1 MRNFEAVVIGAGSS
15 GTLSAISAGRLG
27 LKTCL
32 IERGNRIG
40 GVPVNTLMGSFAN
53 LFFDDEGNVYASNI
67 VAELIERIINKGGT
81 VFKSL
86 AELMDTE
93 ELYQITIPYQP
104 EVYESVLT
112 EMLFEAGVEVIL
124 NAEIHSVEVVD
135 DVIRSLTFS
144 SNGNSETITSK
155 VFTDAT
161 GNAFIATMSGAETY
175 HKNSSYGC
183 LMRLGG
189 VDIEKTLEHIEKTRQ
204 WRDIPGYNEWL
215 ESKLVNKVYKGT
227 GSILRSPVTY
237 DHAPM
242 MTKED
247 FLMNDEKWKYIT
259 DRWKKY
265 GFIYTLEVSLFRE
278 ELRKACDNGDFIFE
292 MFFNKEKGVTFNGDG
307 ISYGAW
313 GENIALI
320 NVAKAFGFN
329 PNNVDDET
337 MANIYSRQYNV
348 MFANVLKKYVPGFE
362 NSYLID
368 HGGRAANRSCT
379 HVDNTSYTEEL
390 YGTPIYTFKTMYH
403 FQKAKQ
409 IPYRAILGNK
419 IKNLLV
425 VGKGAYQ
432 SESFRSQISCM
443 LMGISATAVAKTILD
458 GNVDTHH
465 IDPKELEKNLELLF
479 EWK

>member
-1 MRNFEAVVIGAGSS
+1 MKNFDTVVVGAGSS
-15 GTLSAISAGRLG
+15 GTLSAISSARLG

-32 IERGNRIG
+32 IEKGNRIG
-40 GVPVNTLMGSFAN
+40 GVPVNTLMGSFSN

-86 AELMDTE
+86 SELMDTE

-104 EVYESVLT
+104 EMYESVLT
-112 EMLFEAGVEVIL
+112 EMLFEAGVEIIL
-124 NAEIHSVEVVD
+124 NAEIHQLEVTTE
-135 DVIRSLTFS
+135 VIQSLTYS
-144 SNGNSETITSK
+144 SNGNSETITAK

-161 GNAFIATMSGAETY
+161 GNAFIATMAGATTY
-175 HKNSSYGC
+175 DNNTSYGC

-189 VDIEKTLEHIEKTRQ
+189 VDIEKTLAHIDKTRQ
-204 WRDIPGYNEWL
+204 WREIPGYNEWL
-215 ESKLVNKVYKGT
+215 DSKLANKAYRATAAV
-227 GSILRSPVTY
+227 LRSPVRY
-237 DHAPM
+237 DHAPVI
-242 MTKED
+242 TKDD
-247 FLMNDEKWKYIT
+247 FLMNDEKWQYIT

-278 ELRKACDNGDFIFE
+278 ELKQAVDNGDFIFE
-292 MFFNKEKGVTFNGDG
+292 LMYNKHQGVTFNGDG
-307 ISYGAW
+307 ISYGSW

-337 MANIYSRQYNV
+337 MANIYSREYNV

-368 HGGRAANRSCT
+368 HGGRAVSRSCT
-379 HVDNTSYTEEL
+379 HIDNESYTATL
-390 YGTPIYTFKTMYH
+390 YDTPIYTFKTMYH
-403 FQKAKQ
+403 YQPAEE
-409 IPYRAILGNK
+409 IPYRTILGGK

-425 VGKGAYQ
+425 VGKAAYK
-432 SESFRSQISCM
+432 SEYFRAQISCM
-443 LMGISATAVAKTILD
+443 LMGIAATAVTKTMID
-458 GNVDTHH
+458 ANVDTHH
-465 IDPKELEKNLELLF
+465 IDPRELEKNLELLF
-479 EWK
+479 EWE